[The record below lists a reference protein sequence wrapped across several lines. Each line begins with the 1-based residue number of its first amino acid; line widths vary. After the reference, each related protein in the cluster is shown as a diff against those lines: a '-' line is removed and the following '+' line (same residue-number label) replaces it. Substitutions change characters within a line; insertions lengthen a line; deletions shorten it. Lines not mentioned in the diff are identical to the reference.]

1 MRKKLAHK
9 LSTKEEMIII
19 SSGVDNV
26 ISLIEVAFINKNDE
40 IIIVKIKFPLYE
52 RTSRIVVEKYF
63 CKILR
68 FQI

>member
-9 LSTKEEMIII
+9 LSTKEEIIII

-52 RTSRIVVEKYF
+52 RISRIVGG
-63 CKILR
+63 KIFL
-68 FQI
+68 